1 MAGQRQYEFAVE
13 VIAGPPNSVFRHT
26 KVVTVKSK
34 FMVENQTGMPIEI
47 KQAGTPDLDC
57 DKVAEETRCA
67 RRLEISE
74 RWDLHVLAPGLPCM
88 SSKGSS
94 KWALQPACT
103 AASTPLWISR
113 QPHDL
118 RRVSCVC
125 MYPILTACLQ
135 GSNSL
140 GRCRPQARA
149 ADAPCGVWAR
159 RHVALEWSLQA
170 G

>member
-47 KQAGTPDLDC
+47 KQVGTPDLDD

-74 RWDLHVLAPGLPCM
+74 RWAPLPVLTCVVPCVY
-88 SSKGSS
+88 SKGSS
-94 KWALQPACT
+94 MWAFCTRLHAC
-103 AASTPLWISR
+103 
-113 QPHDL
+113 Q
-118 RRVSCVC
+118 
-125 MYPILTACLQ
+125 
-135 GSNSL
+135 
-140 GRCRPQARA
+140 RPSWRK
-149 ADAPCGVWAR
+149 
-159 RHVALEWSLQA
+159 
-170 G
+170 

>member
-47 KQAGTPDLDC
+47 KQVGTPDLCD

-74 RWDLHVLAPGLPCM
+74 RWDPYVLARGVHICQA
-88 SSKGSS
+88 K
-94 KWALQPACT
+94 A
-103 AASTPLWISR
+103 AASKPCTRLHAR
-113 QPHDL
+113 QQAT
-118 RRVSCVC
+118 
-125 MYPILTACLQ
+125 MEKQ
-135 GSNSL
+135 G
-140 GRCRPQARA
+140 
-149 ADAPCGVWAR
+149 AP
-159 RHVALEWSLQA
+159 
-170 G
+170 